1 MVIYLKIAVIDDEEM
16 ILEQVKGITQ
26 NFPGANLVLATTDV
40 TDLFSLLDKKG
51 AIDVV
56 ILDINMPVA
65 NGFDI
70 AQYIKEKSPS
80 IKIIFMSANPDFAL
94 QGYKYYPEDFLTKP
108 INLVRFKQTLERIQ
122 TTGGIRMKKIGVKE
136 QGRLRLVDTSLILYI
151 ERKGKKTLIHLDDQ
165 STIVCSESLNRM
177 EDMLKEDMFY
187 RTHQSYL
194 VPIDKIESIEQDT
207 FMKSYNVQLKN
218 CPTIINLS
226 RHKYSQLKLLMA
238 SYF

>member
-1 MVIYLKIAVIDDEEM
+1 M
-16 ILEQVKGITQ
+16 ILEQVGEITGKL
-26 NFPGANLVLATTDV
+26 PETNLVLSTTDV
-40 TDLFSLLDKKG
+40 TDLFSLIDKKG
-51 AIDVV
+51 AVDVV
-56 ILDINMPVA
+56 MLDINMPVA

-70 AQYIKEKSPS
+70 AQYIKEKAPS

-122 TTGGIRMKKIGVKE
+122 STGVRMKKIGVKE

-151 ERKGKKTLIHLDDQ
+151 ERKGKKTLIYLDDQ
-165 STIVCSESLNRM
+165 SVIVCSESLNRM
-177 EDMLKEDMFY
+177 EDMLKDDMFY

-207 FMKSYNVQLKN
+207 FMKSYNVRLKN

-226 RHKYSQLKLLMA
+226 RHKYSQLKLFMA

>member
-1 MVIYLKIAVIDDEEM
+1 MKDIIKKLPDI
-16 ILEQVKGITQ
+16 
-26 NFPGANLVLATTDV
+26 NLVLATTEV
-40 TDLFSLLDKKG
+40 TDLFSLVDLNG
-51 AIDVV
+51 AVNVV
-56 ILDINMPVA
+56 LLDINMPVA

-70 AQYIKEKSPS
+70 AQYIKDKSAS

-94 QGYKYYPEDFLTKP
+94 QGYKYYPEDFLIKP

-122 TTGGIRMKKIGVKE
+122 TTGTRRKKIGVKE

-165 STIVCSESLNRM
+165 SVIVCSESLNRL
-177 EDMLKEDMFY
+177 EDMLKEELFY

-194 VPIDKIESIEQDT
+194 VPIDKIETIEQDT

-218 CPTIINLS
+218 CQTIINLS
-226 RHKYSQLKLLMA
+226 RHKYSQLKLIMA

>member
-1 MVIYLKIAVIDDEEM
+1 VIDDEEM
-16 ILEQVKGITQ
+16 ILEQVGEITEKL
-26 NFPGANLVLATTDV
+26 PETKLVLSTTDV
-40 TDLFSLLDKKG
+40 TDLFSLVDKKG
-51 AIDVV
+51 AVDVV
-56 ILDINMPVA
+56 MLDINMPVA

-70 AQYIKEKSPS
+70 AQYIKEKAPS

-108 INLVRFKQTLERIQ
+108 INLVRFKQTLERIHS
-122 TTGGIRMKKIGVKE
+122 TGVRMKKIGVKE
-136 QGRLRLVDTSLILYI
+136 QGRFRLVDTSLILYI

-165 STIVCSESLNRM
+165 SVIGCSESLNRL
-177 EDMLKEDMFY
+177 EDMLKDDMFY

-207 FMKSYNVQLKN
+207 FMKSYNVRLKN

-226 RHKYSQLKLLMA
+226 RHKYSQLKLFMA

>member
-1 MVIYLKIAVIDDEEM
+1 
-16 ILEQVKGITQ
+16 VKDIIKKL
-26 NFPGANLVLATTDV
+26 PDINLALATTEV
-40 TDLFSLLDKKG
+40 TDLFSLIDING
-51 AIDVV
+51 AVNVV
-56 ILDINMPVA
+56 LLDINMPVA

-70 AQYIKEKSPS
+70 AQYIKDKSAS

-94 QGYKYYPEDFLTKP
+94 QGYKYYPEDFLIKP

-122 TTGGIRMKKIGVKE
+122 TTGTRRKKIGVKE

-165 STIVCSESLNRM
+165 SVIVCSESLNRL
-177 EDMLKEDMFY
+177 EDMLKEELFY

-194 VPIDKIESIEQDT
+194 VPIDKIETIEQDT

-218 CPTIINLS
+218 CQTIINLS
-226 RHKYSQLKLLMA
+226 RHKYSQLKLIMA

>member
-1 MVIYLKIAVIDDEEM
+1 MFIHLNIAVIDDEVT
-16 ILEQVKGITQ
+16 ILEQVKDIIKKLSGI
-26 NFPGANLVLATTDV
+26 NLVLATTEV
-40 TDLFSLLDKKG
+40 TDLFSLMNLNG
-51 AIDVV
+51 AVNVV
-56 ILDINMPVA
+56 LLDINMPVA

-70 AQYIKEKSPS
+70 AQYIKDKSPS

-94 QGYKYYPEDFLTKP
+94 QGYKYYPEDFLIKP

-122 TTGGIRMKKIGVKE
+122 TTGTRRKKIGVKE

-165 STIVCSESLNRM
+165 SVIVCSESLNRL
-177 EDMLKEDMFY
+177 EDMLKEELFY

-194 VPIDKIESIEQDT
+194 VPIDKIETIEQDT

-218 CPTIINLS
+218 CQTIISLS
-226 RHKYSQLKLLMA
+226 RHKYSQLKLIMA

>member
-1 MVIYLKIAVIDDEEM
+1 MKDIIKKLS
-16 ILEQVKGITQ
+16 GI
-26 NFPGANLVLATTDV
+26 NLVLATTEV
-40 TDLFSLLDKKG
+40 TDLFSLMNLNG
-51 AIDVV
+51 AVNVV
-56 ILDINMPVA
+56 LLDINMPVA

-70 AQYIKEKSPS
+70 AQYIKDKSPS

-94 QGYKYYPEDFLTKP
+94 QGYKYYPEDFLIKP

-122 TTGGIRMKKIGVKE
+122 TTGTRRKKIGVKE

-165 STIVCSESLNRM
+165 SVIVCSESLNRL
-177 EDMLKEDMFY
+177 EDMLKEELFY

-194 VPIDKIESIEQDT
+194 VPIDKIETIEQDT

-218 CPTIINLS
+218 CQTIISLS
-226 RHKYSQLKLLMA
+226 RHKYSQLKLIMA

>member
-1 MVIYLKIAVIDDEEM
+1 MHLNIAVIDDEVT
-16 ILEQVKGITQ
+16 ILEQVKDIIKKLSGI
-26 NFPGANLVLATTDV
+26 NLVLATTEV
-40 TDLFSLLDKKG
+40 TDLFSLMNLNG
-51 AIDVV
+51 AVNVV
-56 ILDINMPVA
+56 LLDINMPVA

-70 AQYIKEKSPS
+70 AQYIKDKSPS

-94 QGYKYYPEDFLTKP
+94 QGYKYYPEDFLIKP

-122 TTGGIRMKKIGVKE
+122 TTGTRRKKIGVKE

-165 STIVCSESLNRM
+165 SVIVCSESLNRL
-177 EDMLKEDMFY
+177 EDMLKEELFY

-194 VPIDKIESIEQDT
+194 VPIDKIETIEQDT

-218 CPTIINLS
+218 CQTIISLS
-226 RHKYSQLKLLMA
+226 RHKYSQLKLIMA

>member
-1 MVIYLKIAVIDDEEM
+1 
-16 ILEQVKGITQ
+16 VKDIVKKLPGI
-26 NFPGANLVLATTDV
+26 NLVLATTEV
-40 TDLFSLLDKKG
+40 TDLFSLIDLNGAVNVVLLD
-51 AIDVV
+51 V
-56 ILDINMPVA
+56 NMPVA

-70 AQYIKEKSPS
+70 AQYIKDKSAS

-94 QGYKYYPEDFLTKP
+94 QGYKYYPEDFLIKP

-122 TTGGIRMKKIGVKE
+122 TTGTRRKKIGVKE

-165 STIVCSESLNRM
+165 SVIVCSESLNRL
-177 EDMLKEDMFY
+177 EDMLKEELFY

-194 VPIDKIESIEQDT
+194 VPIDKIETIEQDT

-218 CPTIINLS
+218 CQTIINLS
-226 RHKYSQLKLLMA
+226 RHKYSQLKLIMA

>member
-1 MVIYLKIAVIDDEEM
+1 M
-16 ILEQVKGITQ
+16 ILEQVREMTGKLPET
-26 NFPGANLVLATTDV
+26 NLVLSTTDV
-40 TDLFSLLDKKG
+40 TCLFSLIDKKG
-51 AIDVV
+51 AVDVV
-56 ILDINMPVA
+56 MLDINMPVA

-70 AQYIKEKSPS
+70 AQYIKEKAPS

-122 TTGGIRMKKIGVKE
+122 STRVRMKKIGVKE

-165 STIVCSESLNRM
+165 SVIACSESLNRL
-177 EDMLKEDMFY
+177 EDMLKDDMFY

-207 FMKSYNVQLKN
+207 FMKSYNVRLKN

-226 RHKYSQLKLLMA
+226 RHKYSQLKLFMA

>member
-1 MVIYLKIAVIDDEEM
+1 VIDDEEM
-16 ILEQVKGITQ
+16 IIEQVGGITEKL
-26 NFPGANLVLATTDV
+26 PETKLVLSTTDV
-40 TDLFSLLDKKG
+40 TDLFSLVDKNG
-51 AIDVV
+51 AVDVV
-56 ILDINMPVA
+56 LLDINMPVA

-70 AQYIKEKSPS
+70 AQYIKEKAPS
-80 IKIIFMSANPDFAL
+80 IKIIFMSANPDFVL

-108 INLVRFKQTLERIQ
+108 INLVRFKQTLERIHS
-122 TTGGIRMKKIGVKE
+122 TGVRMKKIGVKE
-136 QGRLRLVDTSLILYI
+136 QGRFRLAETSLILYI

-165 STIVCSESLNRM
+165 SVIVCSESLNRL
-177 EDMLKEDMFY
+177 EDMLKDDMYY

-207 FMKSYNVQLKN
+207 FMKSYNVRLKN

>member
-1 MVIYLKIAVIDDEEM
+1 MYLKIAVIDDEEM
-16 ILEQVKGITQ
+16 ILEQVGEITEKL
-26 NFPGANLVLATTDV
+26 PETKLVLSTTDV
-40 TDLFSLLDKKG
+40 TDLFSLVDKKG
-51 AIDVV
+51 AVDVV
-56 ILDINMPVA
+56 MLDINMPVA

-70 AQYIKEKSPS
+70 AQYIKEKAPS

-108 INLVRFKQTLERIQ
+108 INLVRFKQTLERIHS
-122 TTGGIRMKKIGVKE
+122 TGVRMKKIGVKE
-136 QGRLRLVDTSLILYI
+136 QGRFRLVDTSLILYI

-165 STIVCSESLNRM
+165 SVIVCSESLNRL
-177 EDMLKEDMFY
+177 EDMLKDDMFY

-207 FMKSYNVQLKN
+207 FMKSYNVRLKN

-226 RHKYSQLKLLMA
+226 RHKYSQLKLFMA

>member
-1 MVIYLKIAVIDDEEM
+1 MIDDDVTILDQVKEM
-16 ILEQVKGITQ
+16 IEKL
-26 NFPGANLVLATTDV
+26 PGTNLVLATTEV
-40 TDLFSLLDKKG
+40 TDLFSIIDKIG
-51 AIDVV
+51 AVHVV
-56 ILDINMPVA
+56 LLDINMPIA

-70 AQYIKEKSPS
+70 AQYIKDKSPL
-80 IKIIFMSANPDFAL
+80 IKIIFMSAHPDFAL

-122 TTGGIRMKKIGVKE
+122 TTGTKRKKIGVKE

-165 STIVCSESLNRM
+165 SFIACSESLNRL
-177 EDMLKEDMFY
+177 EDMLNEEMFY

-194 VPIDKIESIEQDT
+194 VPIDKIEMIEQDA

-218 CPTIINLS
+218 CQTIINLS
-226 RHKYSQLKLLMA
+226 RHKYSQLKFLMA

>member
-1 MVIYLKIAVIDDEEM
+1 VIDDEVT
-16 ILEQVKGITQ
+16 ILDQVKDITKKL
-26 NFPGANLVLATTDV
+26 PGTNLVLATTEV
-40 TDLFSLLDKKG
+40 TDLFSLIDTKG
-51 AIDVV
+51 AVNVV
-56 ILDINMPVA
+56 LLDINMPVA

-70 AQYIKEKSPS
+70 AQYIKDKSPS

-94 QGYKYYPEDFLTKP
+94 QGYKYYPEDFLIKP

-122 TTGGIRMKKIGVKE
+122 TTRTRRKKIGVKE

-165 STIVCSESLNRM
+165 SVIVCSESLNRL
-177 EDMLKEDMFY
+177 EDMLKEELFY

-194 VPIDKIESIEQDT
+194 VPIDKIETIEQDT

-218 CPTIINLS
+218 CQTIINLS

>member
-1 MVIYLKIAVIDDEEM
+1 M
-16 ILEQVKGITQ
+16 ILEQVGEITEKL
-26 NFPGANLVLATTDV
+26 PETKLVLSTTDV
-40 TDLFSLLDKKG
+40 TDLFSLVDKKG
-51 AIDVV
+51 AVDVV
-56 ILDINMPVA
+56 MLDINMPVA

-70 AQYIKEKSPS
+70 AQYIKEKAPA
-80 IKIIFMSANPDFAL
+80 IKIIFMSGNPDFAL

-108 INLVRFKQTLERIQ
+108 INLVRFKQTVERIHS
-122 TTGGIRMKKIGVKE
+122 TGARMKKIGVKE
-136 QGRLRLVDTSLILYI
+136 QGRFRLVDTSLILYI

-165 STIVCSESLNRM
+165 SAIVCSESLNRL
-177 EDMLKEDMFY
+177 EDMLKDDMFY

-207 FMKSYNVQLKN
+207 FMKSYNVRLKN

-226 RHKYSQLKLLMA
+226 RHKYSQLKLFMA

>member
-1 MVIYLKIAVIDDEEM
+1 MIDDEVT
-16 ILEQVKGITQ
+16 ILDQVKDITKKL
-26 NFPGANLVLATTDV
+26 PGTNLVLATTEV
-40 TDLFSLLDKKG
+40 TDLFSLIDTKG
-51 AIDVV
+51 AVNVV
-56 ILDINMPVA
+56 LLDINMPVA

-70 AQYIKEKSPS
+70 AQYIKDKSPS

-94 QGYKYYPEDFLTKP
+94 QGYKYYPEDFLIKP

-122 TTGGIRMKKIGVKE
+122 TTRTRRKKIGVKE

-165 STIVCSESLNRM
+165 SVIVCSESLNRL
-177 EDMLKEDMFY
+177 EDMLKEELFY

-194 VPIDKIESIEQDT
+194 VPIDKIETIEQDT

-218 CPTIINLS
+218 CQTIINLS

>member
-1 MVIYLKIAVIDDEEM
+1 MIDDEEM
-16 ILEQVKGITQ
+16 ILEQVGEITEKL
-26 NFPGANLVLATTDV
+26 PETKLVLSTTDV
-40 TDLFSLLDKKG
+40 TDLFSLVDKKG
-51 AIDVV
+51 AVDVV
-56 ILDINMPVA
+56 MLDINMPVA

-70 AQYIKEKSPS
+70 AQYIKEKAPS

-108 INLVRFKQTLERIQ
+108 INLVRFKQTLERIHS
-122 TTGGIRMKKIGVKE
+122 TGVRMKKIGVKE
-136 QGRLRLVDTSLILYI
+136 QGRFRLVDTSLILYI

-165 STIVCSESLNRM
+165 SVIVCSESLNRL
-177 EDMLKEDMFY
+177 EDMLKDDMFY

-207 FMKSYNVQLKN
+207 FMKSYNVRLKN

-226 RHKYSQLKLLMA
+226 RHKYSQLKLFMA